1 MRALHCA
8 GASGS
13 QATWIFSYRLGHPL
27 RDGLPGNLA
36 DFLLFRYGLGSGAVV
51 ILRGRTLMRELD
63 AIEILEESIQLLRAA
78 PSAAIAAYL
87 AGAVPFFAGL
97 LFFWTD
103 MSRNPFAAERLPAE
117 SLALAALFI
126 WKSVWQAV
134 FAARLY
140 WYQALTAPRPLKL
153 IRLVA
158 IQCTLQ
164 PLSLLAIPVS
174 GLVMLPFAWTVA
186 FFRNAGLFAAL
197 GETEIVAVARRQAGL
212 WNRQNWLLLSLIFLA
227 GLLLFINVLIVI
239 VLLPQMGRSLLGIEN
254 EFARLGM
261 RLLNSTTIAVAAC
274 VMWLVIDPLLD
285 AAYVVRCFHGE
296 SLATGEDLRVAL
308 KRALGAVALAFVLCV
323 SVPQVRAQTA
333 PTTDAANVQ
342 TSIDPQ
348 RLDHTI
354 NEVIR
359 RREFAWRTPRPAGP
373 EPQGRWVG
381 WVRSALDTGAKGI
394 AWIAEKIQSW
404 FRRNPDE
411 NSGKKP
417 ATERPPIELWISLV
431 AIALVA
437 AGMAAFMAGRRKK
450 AIVAQPVKLAIVPID
465 LADESV
471 TADQMPE
478 SSWLQLAE
486 ELLAKGDCRLA
497 LRALYLAGLNYLGQK
512 DLISVRRWKSGRD
525 YRQELERRSRAHAL
539 TDANLTPAFARNLFL
554 FERGWYGRHAV
565 DRADV
570 EAFAQG
576 WEEIRRYAGRP

>member
-1 MRALHCA
+1 
-8 GASGS
+8 
-13 QATWIFSYRLGHPL
+13 
-27 RDGLPGNLA
+27 
-36 DFLLFRYGLGSGAVV
+36 
-51 ILRGRTLMRELD
+51 MRELD
-63 AIEILEESIQLLRAA
+63 AIEILEESIQLLRTA
-78 PSAAIAAYL
+78 PSTAIAAYL

-103 MSRNPFAAERLPAE
+103 MSRSPFAAERLPAE
-117 SLALAALFI
+117 SLALTALFI

-140 WYQALTAPRPLKL
+140 GYQELAAPRPLKL
-153 IRLVA
+153 ARLVA

-164 PLSLLAIPVS
+164 PLSLLAIPLS

-197 GETEIVAVARRQAGL
+197 GEPEVIAMARRQAGL
-212 WNRQNWLLLSLIFLA
+212 WTRQNWLLLSLISLA
-227 GLLLFINVLIVI
+227 GLLLFINILIVI
-239 VLLPQMGRSLLGIEN
+239 VLLPLIGRSLLGIEN
-254 EFARLGM
+254 EFARLGL
-261 RLLNSTTIAVAAC
+261 RLLNSTTLAVAGC

-308 KRALGAVALAFVLCV
+308 KRAIGAVALALVLCV
-323 SVPQVRAQTA
+323 AAPHARAQA
-333 PTTDAANVQ
+333 PAASETANVH
-342 TSIDPQ
+342 TGIDPQ
-348 RLDHTI
+348 RLDRTI
-354 NEVIR
+354 SEVIR

-373 EPQGRWVG
+373 EPEGRWVG
-381 WVRSALDTGAKGI
+381 WVNSALDTVAKGV
-394 AWIAEKIQSW
+394 AWVIEKVQSW
-404 FRRNPDE
+404 FRSNPDE

-417 ATERPPIELWISLV
+417 ATERPPIEIWIALV

-437 AGMAAFMAGRRKK
+437 AGVAAFIAGRRKK
-450 AIVAQPVKLAIVPID
+450 AIRAQPVKLPAAPID
-465 LADESV
+465 VADESV

-478 SSWLQLAE
+478 ISWLQLAE

-497 LRALYLAGLNYLGQK
+497 LRALYLAGLNYLSAK
-512 DLISVRRWKSGRD
+512 DLVSVRRWKSGRD
-525 YRQELERRSRAHAL
+525 YRRELERRSRAHAFV
-539 TDANLTPAFARNLFL
+539 DANLTPAFARNLFL